1 MKFLA
6 LIIACAIVVTVT
18 MGNKGSSSKRTFQR
32 NYYDANEAN
41 SDNNDPEFEGII
53 FDTGN

>member
-6 LIIACAIVVTVT
+6 LTIACAIVVTVT